1 MIVERDLPRR
11 TAVQQVSHIYWN
23 HQDSGSIRSALD
35 KAFDVEAVTKEFFE
49 EYKRVFDLAIDR
61 VEGFGSDEDEQESK
75 KLFVQTLFNR
85 LMFIYFLSRKGWL
98 TFRGDKDYLNALWRD
113 YEATD
118 GDDENF
124 HVDRLRLLFFAG
136 LVHRFRRRDGE
147 VRTEVVYVDRE
158 RRIVRVRMDG
168 REYGS
173 LSGAA
178 KVAAGTSQNGWVY
191 WGLKKQAAHGRD
203 G

>member
-1 MIVERDLPRR
+1 M
-11 TAVQQVSHIYWN
+11 
-23 HQDSGSIRSALD
+23 
-35 KAFDVEAVTKEFFE
+35 
-49 EYKRVFDLAIDR
+49 
-61 VEGFGSDEDEQESK
+61 
-75 KLFVQTLFNR
+75 QTLFNR

-124 HVDRLRLLFFAG
+124 HVDRLRLLFVAG

-178 KVAAGTSQNGWVY
+178 KVAAGTSQNGWIY